1 MSPKR
6 LGILALLYY
15 KSGKNYLADT
25 SSTLEQ
31 LAVGYFCEHKGVCGI
46 LNAIRNKLK
55 LDSSKYWMKPARK
68 LFKKKDPT
76 QKEGKANKA
85 KTSFIESDAT
95 NSKVVSEAKVKNV
108 KQKSEKMEIEQKQ
121 KQNDLKPNDPEE
133 LEESSES
140 DEDVKEIDVI
150 EPPTTVDEF
159 FITADGTNYLST
171 AVITRKQEKDTQDD
185 TYHGN
190 VFGKKPQ
197 EASFF
202 HKNDNKPGK
211 LASNRFDST
220 KRKFPNDSEEHVHKV
235 KETRIDTELHP
246 SWQAKQKLKP
256 TITEF
261 KGKKITFD

>member
-31 LAVGYFCEHKGVCGI
+31 LAVGYFCEHKSVCGI
-46 LNAIRNKLK
+46 LDAIRNKLK

-68 LFKKKDPT
+68 LFRKKDLM

-85 KTSFIESDAT
+85 KTSFIESVT
-95 NSKVVSEAKVKNV
+95 SNPKVVSETKVKNIR
-108 KQKSEKMEIEQKQ
+108 QKSEKMGIEQKK
-121 KQNDLKPNDPEE
+121 KQNDLKPNAPRG
-133 LEESSES
+133 LEESSGS
-140 DEDVKEIDVI
+140 DADVKKIDVI
-150 EPPTTVDEF
+150 EPLTTVDEF

-171 AVITRKQEKDTQDD
+171 AVITREQEKDAQDD

-190 VFGKKPQ
+190 VFEKKPQ

-211 LASNRFDST
+211 LVSNRFDT
-220 KRKFPNDSEEHVHKV
+220 YKRMFPNDSEEHVHKV
-235 KETRIDTELHP
+235 RETRIDSELHP